1 MLIRIV
7 LILLSL
13 SSMYGLGLRIEKK
26 ELGSWSKFIPILL
39 FAFLWNFG
47 ILPVSVFFSGKLL
60 GVSELAFAAI
70 FLCAASPGGASGG
83 LFVLRAKG
91 NPALGGMLIALL
103 NGANTILTPLIFS
116 IYQGG
121 SGFNFDLFLKLF
133 LIGTFLQGLPL
144 LLGLL
149 SKYFFPKF
157 FDPIAPWV
165 ERFSSFCLVLS
176 ILLLIFQYGE
186 YALSL
191 GWIVWICAAIA
202 VGFSLLPGIF
212 LFNSTK
218 EVRASLSMVSGIR
231 SLSLA
236 LLLAELHIKQ
246 SETLLTVLMY
256 GTVMYLLSAIAAEFW
271 NGKKKIQ
278 I

>member
-1 MLIRIV
+1 MLIRIA

-26 ELGSWSKFIPILL
+26 ELGSWAKFVPILI
-39 FAFLWNFG
+39 FAFFWNFV
-47 ILPVSVFFSGKLL
+47 ILPVFVFFAGKFL
-60 GVSELAFAAI
+60 GVSELTFTAI

-91 NPALGGMLIALL
+91 NPALGGILIALL
-103 NGANTILTPLIFS
+103 NGANTVLTPLIFS
-116 IYQGG
+116 IYQGD

-144 LLGLL
+144 LLGFL
-149 SKYFFPKF
+149 SKYFFPKI

-165 ERFSSFCLVLS
+165 ERFSTFCLVLS

-191 GWIVWICAAIA
+191 GWLVWIAACVA
-202 VGFSLLPGIF
+202 VCFSLLPGIF
-212 LFNSTK
+212 LLNSTQ
-218 EVRASLSMVSGIR
+218 EVKASLSMVSAIR

-246 SETLLTVLMY
+246 SETLLTILMY

>member
-13 SSMYGLGLRIEKK
+13 SSMFGLGLRIEKK
-26 ELGSWSKFIPILL
+26 ELGSWSKFVPILV
-39 FAFLWNFG
+39 FAFFWNFG
-47 ILPVSVFFSGKLL
+47 ILPASVFFAGKFL

-149 SKYFFPKF
+149 SKYFFPKI

-165 ERFSSFCLVLS
+165 ERFSTFCLVLA

-191 GWIVWICAAIA
+191 GWITWTCAAVA
-202 VGFSLLPGIF
+202 VGFSFLPGIF
-212 LFNSTK
+212 MFNSTQ
-218 EVRASLSMVSGIR
+218 EVRASLSMVSAIR

-256 GTVMYLLSAIAAEFW
+256 GTVMYLLSAIVAEFW
-271 NGKKKIQ
+271 NGRKKVQ